1 MFKVYTIKDTK
12 IKQNSN
18 IKNNLSEKLKIFTK
32 LNSSPIKS
40 EEKPISF
47 SNSFSFITN
56 NSSES
61 GKGITN
67 FSQNEQTAFF
77 SPTKND
83 FLSKKTKFHID
94 FIDSE
99 KEKVKIANENN
110 SISIKKKKK
119 NKIITL
125 NTEEEINEGRW
136 NPEEHT
142 KFLEAINKFGNEWK
156 EVQKYVATRSSNQV
170 RSHAQKFFL
179 KLKAFKDPELGI
191 DFTNNNIK
199 NLSEIINKVKE
210 FEKENGYCNIMLLL
224 SQKLSERN
232 SKINNYNINKSKEED
247 VLVDNNKIIINNESI
262 HKNVNNIEHKAFI
275 VKNEEIKHLKI
286 NKINEKEKKIVK
298 FCKSKNNKKIKL
310 ITNENENKNENIILN
325 EEKEENKKE
334 KKTKDEENYFEYDDN
349 NKITFMGDYFTIEN
363 LNQFELETNNDLLL
377 LFQNNL
383 KEPNTI
389 TLINRNYFC

>member
-1 MFKVYTIKDTK
+1 MERGSK
-12 IKQNSN
+12 ICSYS
-18 IKNNLSEKLKIFTK
+18 LLK
-32 LNSSPIKS
+32 
-40 EEKPISF
+40 
-47 SNSFSFITN
+47 
-56 NSSES
+56 
-61 GKGITN
+61 
-67 FSQNEQTAFF
+67 
-77 SPTKND
+77 
-83 FLSKKTKFHID
+83 
-94 FIDSE
+94 
-99 KEKVKIANENN
+99 
-110 SISIKKKKK
+110 
-119 NKIITL
+119 
-125 NTEEEINEGRW
+125 
-136 NPEEHT
+136 
-142 KFLEAINKFGNEWK
+142 
-156 EVQKYVATRSSNQV
+156 
-170 RSHAQKFFL
+170 